1 MFCWLRFS
9 LSFHFLQFFFFSSDA
24 LVAVKNLLLEYKQR
38 EYSNKVKMKG
48 KLQLMLQ
55 RHIETTKNNNMPKI
69 TLGNQEE
76 MGKF

>member
-1 MFCWLRFS
+1 
-9 LSFHFLQFFFFSSDA
+9 
-24 LVAVKNLLLEYKQR
+24 
-38 EYSNKVKMKG
+38 MKG

-76 MGKF
+76 MGKFWKIHNLPRLIDEEIETE

>member
-1 MFCWLRFS
+1 
-9 LSFHFLQFFFFSSDA
+9 
-24 LVAVKNLLLEYKQR
+24 
-38 EYSNKVKMKG
+38 MKG

-76 MGKF
+76 MGKFWESYKFPRLNQDEREKSIHW